1 MIVPKTRSKVTEES
15 DKKLENQLQNYMAE
29 TSKKLESNDS
39 KMDELNHK
47 FDLLMDKFFAGK
59 DGILGSAPTAAHTVE
74 GSGSRGRMMENHEV
88 PVGRSYSNNFN
99 SKIDCPYFEE
109 GDPKAWLR
117 KCERY
122 FHYNHI
128 IDPQHKLDTAV
139 LHLNGRAEEWYF
151 SYQLSRGT
159 VRWGEFTE
167 EICKRF
173 NDADNSNLNLL
184 GRFKRVE
191 QNGSVNEYLERFEDL
206 KAWVLIKHPT
216 IPEEFFLGFFIEGL
230 KEEIRHTV
238 KMLDPYSLSHA
249 VEKARHKEELMES
262 MNKKKGYGGR
272 QNLQPSTYV
281 NTTMSKP
288 SSYVQKENNQQSSI
302 SGTKLFEA
310 RKARGECY
318 KWTIEQDQ
326 LEIEDK
332 IEEEIVPVENSEA
345 IIDETISLNALSG
358 TITSTTIKLK
368 GVYGKQV
375 LMILA
380 DSGSTHS
387 FIASSTAKQL
397 GCAIQEVV
405 QMRVAVA
412 NGGHLMSYHSCPQ
425 FKWKTQG
432 IEFEHKLRVLDIGGC
447 DVVLGVDWMIK
458 HNPILFDFIA
468 YKLQVSVKGK
478 RVELK
483 GYSEEG
489 KLQSMTATE
498 VKQLLKK
505 GHVLWAHLFTV
516 NVQTTESPSSIPDK
530 IQDIIAEFPRVFAEP
545 KCLPPRRN
553 HDHQIPLKPEAVPI
567 TIRPYRYNYFQKNE
581 IEKQVNEMLN
591 NGIIQPSHSP
601 FSSPVLLVKK
611 KDGSWRFCIDYRELN
626 KMTIKDKFPIP
637 LVDDLM
643 DELNG
648 SCIYSKID
656 LRASYHQIR
665 MKEGDVYKTAFRTH
679 LGHYEF
685 RVMLFG
691 LTNAPATFQSLMNQV
706 FKPFLRKFVLVFFDD
721 ILVYS
726 SSMDAHVLHLRKV
739 LEIIQKEQLYAKMS
753 KCAFGQDKV
762 EYLGHIISGEGV
774 STDPAKIEAM
784 VNWPV
789 PKSVKALRG
798 FLGLTGYYRRF
809 VKSYGIISKPLT
821 NLLKKNAFQWNEEAE
836 SAFQQLK
843 TAMSTVPV
851 LDLADFTKPFV
862 VETDAC
868 ATGMGD
874 VLMQGGRPIAFF
886 SKALALKHRGLS
898 TYEKEYMAVL
908 SAVDRWRH
916 YLQGGHFVVK
926 TNHQSL
932 KYLLEQK
939 ITTALQQKGLTKLMG
954 LDYEVQYKKG
964 SENRVADALSR
975 RQEEESTL
983 YPAYRPI
990 GCRTLWIV
998 MKEILQHCNY

>member
-1 MIVPKTRSKVTEES
+1 
-15 DKKLENQLQNYMAE
+15 MAE

-151 SYQLSRGT
+151 SYQLSR
-159 VRWGEFTE
+159 
-167 EICKRF
+167 
-173 NDADNSNLNLL
+173 

-318 KWTIEQDQ
+318 K
-326 LEIEDK
+326 L
-332 IEEEIVPVENSEA
+332 
-345 IIDETISLNALSG
+345 
-358 TITSTTIKLK
+358 
-368 GVYGKQV
+368 
-375 LMILA
+375 
-380 DSGSTHS
+380 
-387 FIASSTAKQL
+387 
-397 GCAIQEVV
+397 
-405 QMRVAVA
+405 
-412 NGGHLMSYHSCPQ
+412 
-425 FKWKTQG
+425 
-432 IEFEHKLRVLDIGGC
+432 
-447 DVVLGVDWMIK
+447 
-458 HNPILFDFIA
+458 
-468 YKLQVSVKGK
+468 SVKGK

-530 IQDIIAEFPRVFAEP
+530 IQDIIAEFPRV
-545 KCLPPRRN
+545 
-553 HDHQIPLKPEAVPI
+553 
-567 TIRPYRYNYFQKNE
+567 
-581 IEKQVNEMLN
+581 
-591 NGIIQPSHSP
+591 
-601 FSSPVLLVKK
+601 
-611 KDGSWRFCIDYRELN
+611 
-626 KMTIKDKFPIP
+626 
-637 LVDDLM
+637 
-643 DELNG
+643 
-648 SCIYSKID
+648 
-656 LRASYHQIR
+656 
-665 MKEGDVYKTAFRTH
+665 
-679 LGHYEF
+679 
-685 RVMLFG
+685 
-691 LTNAPATFQSLMNQV
+691 
-706 FKPFLRKFVLVFFDD
+706 
-721 ILVYS
+721 

-836 SAFQQLK
+836 SA
-843 TAMSTVPV
+843 
-851 LDLADFTKPFV
+851 
-862 VETDAC
+862 
-868 ATGMGD
+868 
-874 VLMQGGRPIAFF
+874 
-886 SKALALKHRGLS
+886 
-898 TYEKEYMAVL
+898 
-908 SAVDRWRH
+908 
-916 YLQGGHFVVK
+916 
-926 TNHQSL
+926 
-932 KYLLEQK
+932 
-939 ITTALQQKGLTKLMG
+939 
-954 LDYEVQYKKG
+954 
-964 SENRVADALSR
+964 
-975 RQEEESTL
+975 
-983 YPAYRPI
+983 
-990 GCRTLWIV
+990 
-998 MKEILQHCNY
+998 